1 MIGGMNPLF
10 LIANIILSVIRVVG
24 NYFQNRGNGSE
35 ERPAANPTSNANDAV
50 YVIVIVVV
58 LMLLSFFVHFWC
70 VCCVR
75 GCLMGNV
82 LMRTNSG
89 DYICYEVDE
98 LKKR

>member
-1 MIGGMNPLF
+1 MF

-24 NYFQNRGNGSE
+24 NYFQNRGNGNG
-35 ERPAANPTSNANDAV
+35 ERPAVNPTSNANDAV

-75 GCLMGNV
+75 GCLMRKG
-82 LMRTNSG
+82 LMKNG
-89 DYICYEVDE
+89 KGLDE
-98 LKKR
+98 DDKQW